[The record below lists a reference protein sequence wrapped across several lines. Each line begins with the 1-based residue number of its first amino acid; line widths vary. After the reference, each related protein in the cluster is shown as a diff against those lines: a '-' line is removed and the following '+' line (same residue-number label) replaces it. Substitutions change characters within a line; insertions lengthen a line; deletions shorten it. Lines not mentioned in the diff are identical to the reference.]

1 MLNEEDMCNKL
12 ISEDCGVYIRTGKY
26 AGSYINICKHYRNTI
41 TGNEY
46 FKMSCDHNNTEWI
59 LLSVEDINILKNY
72 KPFQPIFVLQ
82 PNGNI
87 VANLVGTNNKL
98 HLKNFVLNN
107 IDKSK
112 MQLEFINGNKK
123 DLRRENIKI
132 IEREVPLE
140 SNEVIIETDDGILV
154 TNGRY
159 TGSYKNFCYLIKNVE
174 TGDEYYKMSCNE
186 TNTVYTLLSKEDVL
200 ILKNYKPKR
209 PIFSLHSNG
218 YQFAKDPTI
227 NIQYYLHSFI
237 MNNKED
243 GYEKCKNL
251 SIDHINRNKLDN
263 RRENL
268 RLVNQS
274 IQNANRSK
282 LTRKH
287 NAVQLPEGL
296 TQDMMPKYINYNRE
310 CYDKEKQRF
319 REFFRI
325 EKHPKQTKVIS
336 GSKSAKLTI
345 AQKLDDIKKRLYNLE
360 NDIVEEAKQL
370 PKYYSYRT
378 MRDMQHL
385 AYESRHDGVRK
396 SFIMKLKPD
405 VPIEEELV
413 RFNAGLY
420 KKYPELNVCESLS

>member
-1 MLNEEDMCNKL
+1 MLNENEEL
-12 ISEDCGVYIRTGKY
+12 ISKDTGVYIRAGKF
-26 AGSYINICKHYRNTI
+26 AGNYR
-41 TGNEY
+41 
-46 FKMSCDHNNTEWI
+46 
-59 LLSVEDINILKNY
+59 
-72 KPFQPIFVLQ
+72 
-82 PNGNI
+82 
-87 VANLVGTNNKL
+87 
-98 HLKNFVLNN
+98 
-107 IDKSK
+107 
-112 MQLEFINGNKK
+112 
-123 DLRRENIKI
+123 
-132 IEREVPLE
+132 
-140 SNEVIIETDDGILV
+140 
-154 TNGRY
+154 
-159 TGSYKNFCYLIKNVE
+159 NFCYLIKNNE
-174 TGDEYYKMSCNE
+174 TSEEYYKMSCNE
-186 TNTVYTLLSKEDVL
+186 TNNIYALLSKEDVN
-200 ILKNYKPKR
+200 IIKNYKPYQM
-209 PIFSLHSNG
+209 IWTLHVQTG
-218 YQFAKDPTI
+218 YIYGLLPDNKKHT
-227 NIQYYLHSFI
+227 LHSFI

-274 IQNANRSK
+274 IQNANRCK

-287 NAVQLPEGL
+287 NAVQLPAGL

-310 CYDKEKQRF
+310 CYNKEKQLF

-345 AQKLDDIKKRLYNLE
+345 VQKLDDIKKRLYNLE

-385 AYESRHDGVRK
+385 AYECRHDGLRK
-396 SFIMKLKPD
+396 SFLMKLKPD

-413 RFNAGLY
+413 RFNTGLY
-420 KKYPELNVCESLS
+420 KKYPELNVSECHV

>member
-1 MLNEEDMCNKL
+1 
-12 ISEDCGVYIRTGKY
+12 KY

-87 VANLVGTNNKL
+87 VATLVGTNNKL

-112 MQLEFINGNKK
+112 MHLEFINGNKK

-186 TNTVYTLLSKEDVL
+186 TNTVFTLLSKEDIL

-237 MNNKED
+237 
-243 GYEKCKNL
+243 
-251 SIDHINRNKLDN
+251 
-263 RRENL
+263 
-268 RLVNQS
+268 
-274 IQNANRSK
+274 
-282 LTRKH
+282 
-287 NAVQLPEGL
+287 
-296 TQDMMPKYINYNRE
+296 
-310 CYDKEKQRF
+310 
-319 REFFRI
+319 
-325 EKHPKQTKVIS
+325 
-336 GSKSAKLTI
+336 
-345 AQKLDDIKKRLYNLE
+345 
-360 NDIVEEAKQL
+360 
-370 PKYYSYRT
+370 
-378 MRDMQHL
+378 
-385 AYESRHDGVRK
+385 
-396 SFIMKLKPD
+396 
-405 VPIEEELV
+405 
-413 RFNAGLY
+413 
-420 KKYPELNVCESLS
+420 